1 MKVKALKTYY
11 DLVLKKEIKE
21 GQEVEMT
28 EERAAE
34 LSTEKNKTGL
44 KLVEIME
51 TAEQE
56 TPEEAPEEAQEET
69 VAEETPEEAVETV
82 SDSDTE
88 EEKKPQT
95 KRRGKKA
102 EKVEE
107 EEGK

>member
-44 KLVEIME
+44 KLVEIMG

-56 TPEEAPEEAQEET
+56 TPEGAKA
-69 VAEETPEEAVETV
+69 ETV

-107 EEGK
+107 EEGN

>member
-34 LSTEKNKTGL
+34 LSTEKNKAGI

-56 TPEEAPEEAQEET
+56 ET
-69 VAEETPEEAVETV
+69 VAVETV

>member
-21 GQEVEMT
+21 GREVEMT
-28 EERAAE
+28 EERATE
-34 LSTEKNKTGL
+34 LSTEKNKAGI

-56 TPEEAPEEAQEET
+56 ET
-69 VAEETPEEAVETV
+69 VETV

>member
-44 KLVEIME
+44 KLVEIMG

-56 TPEEAPEEAQEET
+56 TPEEAQEET

-107 EEGK
+107 EGK

>member
-28 EERAAE
+28 EERATE

-44 KLVEIME
+44 KLVEIMG

-56 TPEEAPEEAQEET
+56 TSEEAQEET
-69 VAEETPEEAVETV
+69 AEEEIPEEAVETV
-82 SDSDTE
+82 SDSDT